1 MKKTLYLVDAYAMIF
16 RAYYALARNPRITST
31 GKNTNAQFGFTNTL
45 VELLQKKNP
54 THIAV
59 CFDMG
64 APTERLETFAD
75 YKANRDETPEDIKLA
90 VPDIHRIID
99 GFNIPIM
106 GVPGYEAD
114 DVIGTLAKQAEKE
127 GFEVFMVTPDKDF
140 GQLVSENIFMYRP
153 PYQGNT
159 FEVMGPKEVCAKW
172 EINHVDQVIDILAL
186 MGDAVD
192 NIPGVKGIGEKTA
205 SKLIKEYGNLDKIL
219 EHADEVKGAVG
230 EKLRAGKE
238 SAIMSRSLATI
249 ILNVP
254 CEFHEESFRIS
265 EWDKEKLTSIFT
277 ELEFRTLGKRL
288 LGATFNQEGGQT
300 DLFGNAVDFKDK
312 PRAAEPKEA
321 EHAPSAMIK
330 TIQDVPHN
338 YSLVNSTEA
347 ISQLAADLHKHKEIC
362 FDTETTGLD
371 ANGCEIVGMSFSV
384 VKGEAYYVPCPID
397 RGETIKVLQA
407 FAPLFLDEKI
417 TWIGQNIKFDL
428 LVLKNYGFDFAGKIF
443 DTMLAHFVIEPEG
456 KRSMDALSEKYLEYA
471 PISIEALIGKKG
483 KGQGTMRDVEL
494 DVIKEY
500 AAEDADITLQLKEVF
515 LPLLVENKVEK
526 VFYEVD
532 APLVKVLTDME
543 FEGIKVHAGF

>member
-1 MKKTLYLVDAYAMIF
+1 MIF
-16 RAYYALARNPRITST
+16 RAYYALARNPRMTST

-205 SKLIKEYGNLDKIL
+205 SKLIKEYGNLDNIL
-219 EHADEVKGAVG
+219 AHADEVKGAVG

-288 LGATFNQEGGQT
+288 LGMTFNQEGGQT

-312 PRAAEPKEA
+312 PRKKKKKVEEIV
-321 EHAPSAMIK
+321 PSVMIK
-330 TIQDVPHN
+330 TIHDVPHD
-338 YSLVNSTEA
+338 YKLVKDLEA
-347 ISQLAADLHKHKEIC
+347 INQLVDKLHAHAEIC

-371 ANGCEIVGMSFSV
+371 ANGCEIVGMSFCC
-384 VKGEAYYVPCPID
+384 E
-397 RGETIKVLQA
+397 RG
-407 FAPLFLDEKI
+407 
-417 TWIGQNIKFDL
+417 
-428 LVLKNYGFDFAGKIF
+428 
-443 DTMLAHFVIEPEG
+443 
-456 KRSMDALSEKYLEYA
+456 
-471 PISIEALIGKKG
+471 
-483 KGQGTMRDVEL
+483 
-494 DVIKEY
+494 
-500 AAEDADITLQLKEVF
+500 
-515 LPLLVENKVEK
+515 
-526 VFYEVD
+526 
-532 APLVKVLTDME
+532 
-543 FEGIKVHAGF
+543 GILCAVS